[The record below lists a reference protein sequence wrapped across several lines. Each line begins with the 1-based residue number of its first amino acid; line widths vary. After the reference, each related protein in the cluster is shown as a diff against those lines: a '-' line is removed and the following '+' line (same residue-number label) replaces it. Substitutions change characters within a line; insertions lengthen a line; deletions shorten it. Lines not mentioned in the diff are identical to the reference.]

1 VVDGDGV
8 TVPLAVGGS
17 VDEADSVDVLVNV
30 GCADAF
36 DDELPLTETA
46 ALGDIEESTLWR
58 ALKLDEAHCKCV
70 AVAPRDMV
78 SYAVAVNDKSAVP
91 VIVGGPEGDST
102 ADVESATVRDDAAD
116 FVRGGDI
123 LAITDFD
130 AVDDTLTDAVRSE
143 VEDGLNDEEA
153 LRAALALAV
162 GLRDKVAVR
171 SPVFDLPEENDAE
184 FERESASEP
193 RAEAVDVDSGERDA
207 LLERRAVPVESTETV
222 PGIDAEPLEDD
233 CGDKEKD
240 ALVEPLSVASRET
253 VFTLDGDAFEALA
266 EAVLTDVGLC
276 EREPGDDGVS
286 CALSEAND
294 VAQGVAEGSAETVN
308 DGERSELGLPDDV
321 GESLPAT
328 ELDALGERVAGGDA
342 VANDESDADCD
353 SSALLEEVFESM
365 ASRVT
370 VDSGVLEEE
379 KVAEGDRI
387 DEVEKVA
394 ERLSTSAVDVPTAD
408 EVGSSELEREA
419 PPDIVLS
426 VPVG

>member
-1 VVDGDGV
+1 
-8 TVPLAVGGS
+8 
-17 VDEADSVDVLVNV
+17 
-30 GCADAF
+30 
-36 DDELPLTETA
+36 
-46 ALGDIEESTLWR
+46 
-58 ALKLDEAHCKCV
+58 
-70 AVAPRDMV
+70 MV